1 MGMRR
6 LFFRN
11 ISVIVPQFSPGRTDR
26 GQDFLA
32 GSHILTAEVEKFI
45 FLCYPLGRI
54 QESIS
59 EGRRIRVF
67 TFETEYTAKSMAVM
81 ARVLRKTVRKKR
93 SFRSHLFGW
102 IVVGF
107 GLLLLVG
114 DFGPDVRTVVTL
126 AAILLVLMAL
136 LFEDRLN
143 GYVASK
149 RLLPGTEKAVTV
161 FNDDGFVS
169 STEVGRTEWKYD
181 KITLVGETTDFFV
194 FVFGASHAQLYD
206 KRQLQG
212 GTADA
217 FRRFIRTATGK
228 PVQPIR

>member
-1 MGMRR
+1 M
-6 LFFRN
+6 
-11 ISVIVPQFSPGRTDR
+11 
-26 GQDFLA
+26 
-32 GSHILTAEVEKFI
+32 
-45 FLCYPLGRI
+45 
-54 QESIS
+54 
-59 EGRRIRVF
+59 F

-169 STEVGRTEWKYD
+169 STEVGRIEWKYD